1 MESHDVRSDETL
13 CGLAAAG
20 DNSAEECLAARYSR
34 LVRACARPYF
44 LAGGDSE
51 DLLQEGMIG
60 LLSAIRGFDPA
71 REINFQTYAEVCIRN
86 RLLSAVRM
94 AGREKHEPLNSSV
107 SLEAPLYDEIPQPHP
122 DRQPLAESPEE
133 MLIGREEWKGRLE
146 ALKALL
152 SRFEGTVLELYLDGL
167 SYAEIGAQT
176 GKPLKSVDNAVQRIR
191 RKAAPFFSSGDIS
204 VG

>member
-1 MESHDVRSDETL
+1 MESRDLRSDETL

-20 DNSAEECLAARYSR
+20 DHNAEACLAARYSR

-71 REINFQTYAEVCIRN
+71 REANFQTYAEVCVRN

-107 SLEAPLYDEIPQPHP
+107 SLETPLYDESPLPYQE
-122 DRQPLAESPEE
+122 RQPLAESPEE
-133 MLIGREEWKGRLE
+133 LLIGREEWKSHLS
-146 ALKALL
+146 ALKAIL
-152 SRFEGTVLELYLDGL
+152 SGFEGTVLELYLGGL
-167 SYAEIGAQT
+167 SYAEIAGQT